1 MLKAIA
7 AEGKRPTDA
16 DLFHSLEDN
25 QRVEL
30 FTYRTQLIRKQIPLV
45 LVLMF
50 KHDPDVSRGT
60 TWRWLVTN
68 CPRGVEK
75 HRWFAY
81 FSQLA
86 QGVLLNV
93 HVVKGNQHSPYFDRG
108 GSGTARFSGILV

>member
-1 MLKAIA
+1 MHQPLA
-7 AEGKRPTDA
+7 AM
-16 DLFHSLEDN
+16 
-25 QRVEL
+25 V
-30 FTYRTQLIRKQIPLV
+30 V
-45 LVLMF
+45 F
-50 KHDPDVSRGT
+50 KHDHDVSRGT

-93 HVVKGNQHSPYFDRG
+93 HVVKSNQHSPYFDRYFEEALKEQIKFVKAG
-108 GSGTARFSGILV
+108 